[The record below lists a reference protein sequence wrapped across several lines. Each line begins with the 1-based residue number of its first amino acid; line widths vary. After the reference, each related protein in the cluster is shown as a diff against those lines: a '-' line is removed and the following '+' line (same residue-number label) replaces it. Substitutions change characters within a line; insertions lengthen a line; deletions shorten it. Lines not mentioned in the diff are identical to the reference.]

1 MAMVELE
8 ELKLNNFGL
17 GVGGGQIIG
26 AGLEELDKGC
36 ALFAITS
43 KILRFST
50 EHIHSKDSS
59 DSRLQIDYTC
69 PVEILDVLEVIAKIG
84 TLK

>member
-8 ELKLNNFGL
+8 ELKLNNCGL

-36 ALFAITS
+36 ALWDF
-43 KILRFST
+43 LR
-50 EHIHSKDSS
+50 
-59 DSRLQIDYTC
+59 
-69 PVEILDVLEVIAKIG
+69 
-84 TLK
+84 